1 MSNNLKAYLAE
12 RYMSGAKADAILA
25 RSTESGEPKRKKRKV
40 RKELQSTSTT
50 IAEGSGIG
58 VVDEDDFGGFRNAE
72 EEEDGA
78 DVPVVAEGV
87 KEFRKK
93 AGGWVRGGD
102 GAAGTRVREDERIR
116 TEGDGSGGE
125 EQEQGESS
133 SSTLAAAAAP
143 PPKKRGGLLTAAD
156 IALEIEQQRAAAA
169 AAAASKSRKPNND
182 NPDSD
187 EDEQAQALN
196 PHETIHRDATGAK
209 IDPVALQQAEQ
220 TRLATEARKAAEKAQ
235 WSRGLVQRR
244 EKEEKRKREQGMGRE
259 DVARYADDVKM
270 NEEMREVERADD
282 PMAAY
287 LTKRKSKGP
296 QRPKYTGPPAPPNRF
311 NILPGYR
318 WDGVD
323 RSTGYEAKLFQAT
336 NNRRRRVVEANAWSM
351 EDM

>member
-1 MSNNLKAYLAE
+1 MASNNLKAYLAE

-25 RSTESGEPKRKKRKV
+25 RSSTPTESGDEPKRKKRKV
-40 RKELQSTSTT
+40 RKELQHASTT
-50 IAEGSGIG
+50 TAQGSGIG
-58 VVDEDDFGGFRNAE
+58 VVDEDEFGGFRNADE

-93 AGGWVRGGD
+93 TGGWVRGGD
-102 GAAGTRVREDERIR
+102 GAAGSGVGEGRDRI
-116 TEGDGSGGE
+116 DGE
-125 EQEQGESS
+125 EEELGS
-133 SSTLAAAAAP
+133 SSTLAAAAAAP
-143 PPKKRGGLLTAAD
+143 PPPPSKKRGGLLTAAD
-156 IALEIEQQRAAAA
+156 LALEIEQQRADAAQAAA
-169 AAAASKSRKPNND
+169 ALKTRRLND
-182 NPDSD
+182 DNMD
-187 EDEQAQALN
+187 EDEDEAPN

-209 IDPVALQQAEQ
+209 IDPIALQQAEQ

-244 EKEEKRKREQGMGRE
+244 EKEEKTKREQGMARE
-259 DVARYADDVKM
+259 DVARYADDAQM
-270 NEEMREVERADD
+270 NEEMRGVERADD
-282 PMAAY
+282 PMAGY
-287 LTKRKSKGP
+287 LTKRKAKGP